1 MSRRTMEEIAR
12 MTNCEL
18 TLVAF
23 EAGTVIA
30 AAERNCLPVPE
41 EAKNVFVA
49 AYRELLQRPT
59 QSGVVESSSARSR
72 LSWSC
77 SHAGFELT
85 HPQFGKLGMMRDR
98 RSPTGYRVMIPAALE
113 LASHSV

>member
-1 MSRRTMEEIAR
+1 MSSGTMEEMTR

-18 TLVAF
+18 TLLAF
-23 EAGTVIA
+23 EAGTLIA
-30 AAERNCLPVPE
+30 AAQKNCLPVPD
-41 EAKNVFVA
+41 EARNIFVA

-59 QSGVVESSSARSR
+59 QSGMVESASARSQ

-85 HPQFGKLGMMRDR
+85 HPQFGKLGMIRDR
-98 RSPTGYRVMIPAALE
+98 RSPTGYRVMIPAVRAK
-113 LASHSV
+113 ASGV